1 MQYGKTAMP
10 DDVFSAV
17 MIIGFI
23 TAALILLALYL
34 LDRSGKK
41 HCGKAV
47 NKKAVASKKAKK
59 KRRPK

>member
-1 MQYGKTAMP
+1 MQYGKTTMQ

-23 TAALILLALYL
+23 MAALILLALYL
-34 LDRSGKK
+34 LHRFGKRDA
-41 HCGKAV
+41 GKGV

-59 KRRPK
+59 GRRK